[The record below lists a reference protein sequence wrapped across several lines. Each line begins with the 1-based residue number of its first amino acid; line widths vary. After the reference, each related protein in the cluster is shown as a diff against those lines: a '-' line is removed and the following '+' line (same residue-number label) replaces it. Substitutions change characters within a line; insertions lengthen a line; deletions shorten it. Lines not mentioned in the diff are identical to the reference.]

1 MARGRRS
8 SVLRPARPRLFTSA
22 PNGFLAISTRF
33 DPLVT
38 EPDEP
43 FIGGYPPPAQ
53 VIGSLMNSIFLDLL
67 DQDAWRLETM
77 NRLIRK
83 VPLAEREEFSLVR
96 LMTLRPSQD
105 LGRLARDFESDL
117 PRVFRFL
124 MRGLGTRETE
134 SPDILSFLLFEP
146 AYLRL
151 LMEIGE
157 RDGEAKMGEV
167 EALIRPDPSSGQD
180 GSKRS
185 R

>member
-1 MARGRRS
+1 
-8 SVLRPARPRLFTSA
+8 
-22 PNGFLAISTRF
+22 
-33 DPLVT
+33 
-38 EPDEP
+38 
-43 FIGGYPPPAQ
+43 
-53 VIGSLMNSIFLDLL
+53 
-67 DQDAWRLETM
+67 
-77 NRLIRK
+77 
-83 VPLAEREEFSLVR
+83 
-96 LMTLRPSQD
+96 
-105 LGRLARDFESDL
+105 
-117 PRVFRFL
+117 

-167 EALIRPDPSSGQD
+167 EALIRSDPSSGQD